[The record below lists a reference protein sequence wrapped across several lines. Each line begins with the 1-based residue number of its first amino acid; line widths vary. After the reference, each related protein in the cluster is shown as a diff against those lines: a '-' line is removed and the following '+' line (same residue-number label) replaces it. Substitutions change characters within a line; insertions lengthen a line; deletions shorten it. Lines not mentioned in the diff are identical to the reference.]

1 MIMKETNTILSA
13 IITASEKLQGS
24 KLEDFALKEIEGEL
38 TRIADYIEADE
49 MSAIFFTIIFVLQNQ
64 RQASVSMHDI
74 AEFLDYSFLHILEY
88 HKKIDKLEKKN
99 LIHMKEQRNVSHH
112 AENNGYE
119 LSGTVMNNVIDNE
132 PIIFM
137 EDEEK
142 TTESVLHE
150 LTFIQSNYLEH
161 VMNYNEYTRQLA
173 TAERKNADFEVVKN
187 INNLF
192 PDDLDTRS
200 ILYYLSLCTILDTN
214 LFEEER
220 RASGN
225 YPIFLK
231 LISPRKKYVRKS
243 ALYDDSDILIK
254 KNLLERFYEE
264 TNEYRRAGAVIKINF
279 KLSTNGIKKIFGN
292 EAKLY
297 IKKDLEKTETDK
309 TIEALRDFSYAYEN
323 DSEGKYTKLFNLRRI
338 EKKHKALSFFK
349 TLQTVISE
357 EEYRFIL
364 YDATNDYL
372 SGEKSNLPATLNDIY
387 GHTPE
392 YFTELRSF
400 LDDKHELVEKGLM
413 EVEKSENVENTV
425 VSVTN
430 KILELLYGENADI
443 YIRSV
448 TGRNIIENEKI
459 KEKEL
464 FYSDTVQKQ
473 IDMLRESLE
482 QKNLEAMQERL
493 SQKGLPK
500 GVAVLLYGAPGTGK
514 TETVYQLAKQTNHKI
529 FHVDIAESKS
539 MWFGESEKK
548 IKKIFTDYRILC
560 KSCKNHNENTP
571 ILLFNEADAL
581 ISKRRDVDS
590 GSCAQTENAIQNILL
605 EEMEKLDGIMIATT
619 NLCENMD
626 KAFERRFLYKV
637 KYEQPSL
644 QAREN
649 IWRTKMNNLGAEDIS
664 KLAKE
669 FDFSGG
675 EIDNIV
681 RKCEMNEIIKGTQPN
696 YEEIVELC
704 KTERL
709 ENAEE
714 HRMGFCG

>member
-254 KNLLERFYEE
+254 KNLHERFYEE
-264 TNEYRRAGAVIKINF
+264 TN
-279 KLSTNGIKKIFGN
+279 
-292 EAKLY
+292 
-297 IKKDLEKTETDK
+297 
-309 TIEALRDFSYAYEN
+309 
-323 DSEGKYTKLFNLRRI
+323 
-338 EKKHKALSFFK
+338 
-349 TLQTVISE
+349 
-357 EEYRFIL
+357 
-364 YDATNDYL
+364 
-372 SGEKSNLPATLNDIY
+372 
-387 GHTPE
+387 
-392 YFTELRSF
+392 
-400 LDDKHELVEKGLM
+400 
-413 EVEKSENVENTV
+413 
-425 VSVTN
+425 
-430 KILELLYGENADI
+430 
-443 YIRSV
+443 
-448 TGRNIIENEKI
+448 
-459 KEKEL
+459 
-464 FYSDTVQKQ
+464 
-473 IDMLRESLE
+473 
-482 QKNLEAMQERL
+482 
-493 SQKGLPK
+493 
-500 GVAVLLYGAPGTGK
+500 
-514 TETVYQLAKQTNHKI
+514 
-529 FHVDIAESKS
+529 
-539 MWFGESEKK
+539 
-548 IKKIFTDYRILC
+548 
-560 KSCKNHNENTP
+560 
-571 ILLFNEADAL
+571 
-581 ISKRRDVDS
+581 
-590 GSCAQTENAIQNILL
+590 
-605 EEMEKLDGIMIATT
+605 
-619 NLCENMD
+619 
-626 KAFERRFLYKV
+626 
-637 KYEQPSL
+637 
-644 QAREN
+644 
-649 IWRTKMNNLGAEDIS
+649 
-664 KLAKE
+664 
-669 FDFSGG
+669 
-675 EIDNIV
+675 
-681 RKCEMNEIIKGTQPN
+681 
-696 YEEIVELC
+696 
-704 KTERL
+704 
-709 ENAEE
+709 
-714 HRMGFCG
+714 

>member
-309 TIEALRDFSYAYEN
+309 TIEALREIGYEYEN

-413 EVEKSENVENTV
+413 EVEKSENVEN
-425 VSVTN
+425 SRVTITD

-443 YIRSV
+443 YIHSV

-459 KEKEL
+459 KSKEL

-590 GSCAQTENAIQNILL
+590 GSCSQTENAIQNILL
-605 EEMEKLDGIMIATT
+605 EEMEKLEGIMIATT

-626 KAFERRFLYKV
+626 KAFERRFLFKV
-637 KYEQPSL
+637 KYEKPSL
-644 QAREN
+644 EAREN
-649 IWRTKMNNLGAEDIS
+649 IWRTKLNTLGTEELS